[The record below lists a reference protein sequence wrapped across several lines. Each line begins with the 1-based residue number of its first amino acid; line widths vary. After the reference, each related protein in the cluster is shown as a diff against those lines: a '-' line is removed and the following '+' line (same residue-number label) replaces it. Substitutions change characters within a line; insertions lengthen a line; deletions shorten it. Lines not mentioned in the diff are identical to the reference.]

1 MAENIT
7 IARPYAEAL
16 LDLAREK
23 GNLDQWSSML
33 DLMSQVASAPEMA
46 SLFDNPGVEPDQLV
60 EIIGEVGKDTLDD
73 HARNLL
79 RLLAERDRLS
89 ILPDIAALYELE
101 RSRAEGEVEAEVVS
115 AQPLD
120 ESQQAKLAEALKKRL
135 GREVRLT
142 CRTDEELLGGAVVR
156 AGDLV
161 IDGSAVG
168 RLERL
173 AGSLRQ

>member
-33 DLMSQVASAPEMA
+33 DLMSQVTSAPEMA
-46 SLFDNPGVEPDQLV
+46 SLFDNPAVEPDQLV

-89 ILPDIAALYELE
+89 ILPDIAALYEME

-115 AQPLD
+115 ARPLD
-120 ESQQAKLAEALKKRL
+120 EAQQAKLAEALKKRL

-142 CRTDEELLGGAVVR
+142 CRTDEELLGGAVIR